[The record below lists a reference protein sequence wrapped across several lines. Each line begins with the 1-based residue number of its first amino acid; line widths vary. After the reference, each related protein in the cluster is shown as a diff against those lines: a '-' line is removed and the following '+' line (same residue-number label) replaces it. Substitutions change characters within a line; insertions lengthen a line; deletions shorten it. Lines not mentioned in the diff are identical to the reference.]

1 MQLIIS
7 DPALCIGKI
16 RSRAVIGVAEE
27 PNTVLEFWLRKIT
40 GLQEKG
46 KQLFLRA
53 KLTQRLL
60 QSEAFAQVG

>member
-40 GLQEKG
+40 GCKRRVSN
-46 KQLFLRA
+46 F
-53 KLTQRLL
+53 
-60 QSEAFAQVG
+60 S